1 MGERL
6 TPGQLATLPL
16 ATEAT
21 EATVGTVLDMG
32 ATEATAMVGMVVAT
46 APWALPAVMVAML
59 EQAAMWLP
67 ILGQSTLQR
76 GPRSLRLSPNMQLAT
91 PGWVGMGLGSEAILP
106 LDTLC
111 LLTLPWA
118 TLATQEATGSTTAM
132 EATVDSTE
140 APTTAE

>member
-1 MGERL
+1 M
-6 TPGQLATLPL
+6 
-16 ATEAT
+16 EAT
-21 EATVGTVLDMG
+21 VVLGMQATVGTVLDMG
-32 ATEATAMVGMVVAT
+32 ATEATGMVGAT

-59 EQAAMWLP
+59 EQAAMWP
-67 ILGQSTLQR
+67 PTQGQSTLQR

-91 PGWVGMGLGSEAILP
+91 LGWVGMGLGSEAILP

-118 TLATQEATGSTTAM
+118 TLATQEAMGSTTAM
-132 EATVDSTE
+132 EATVDSDGG

>member
-46 APWALPAVMVAML
+46 APWALPAAML
-59 EQAAMWLP
+59 EQAAMWP
-67 ILGQSTLQR
+67 PTQGQSTMQR

-91 PGWVGMGLGSEAILP
+91 LGWVGMGLGLEAILP

-118 TLATQEATGSTTAM
+118 TLATQEAMGFTTAT
-132 EATVDSTE
+132 EATVASTE
-140 APTTAE
+140 APTTAK